1 MDKKAETKEEKFRRV
16 AEKRVNKIIS
26 FIEALGRCS
35 ATSIY
40 SYNNKQITKIFDS
53 LQAALDDA
61 HSRFLYPTNN
71 GKNKFSL
78 SGNENKDKTESL
90 KQEISLCLP
99 DGSIIFAVAFNDENF
114 PAINIYLKNTDEPEK
129 DIIAFAEYNPE
140 RENKKH
146 LFTGVYQSD
155 SDETAAYLPY
165 EKE

>member
-40 SYNNKQITKIFDS
+40 SYNNKQIKKIFDS
-53 LQAALDDA
+53 LQATLDTA

-78 SGNENKDKTESL
+78 SGNENRDKTESL
-90 KQEISLCLP
+90 KQEISLRLP
-99 DGSIIFAVAFNDENF
+99 DDSIISAVAYNDENF
-114 PAINIYLKNTDEPEK
+114 PAINIYLKNNDEQEK

-140 RENKKH
+140 RENKNH
-146 LFTGVYQSD
+146 LFIGVYQSD

>member
-26 FIEALGRCS
+26 FMEALGRCS

-40 SYNNKQITKIFDS
+40 SYNNKHIKKIFDS

-71 GKNKFSL
+71 GKDKFSL

-90 KQEISLCLP
+90 KQDLSLCLP
-99 DGSIIFAVAFNDENF
+99 DGSIISAVAFNDENF
-114 PAINIYLKNTDEPEK
+114 PDINIYLKNADESEK
-129 DIIAFAEYNPE
+129 DIVAFVEYNPE

-146 LFTGVYQSD
+146 LFIGVYQSD
-155 SDETAAYLPY
+155 SDEPAAYLPF